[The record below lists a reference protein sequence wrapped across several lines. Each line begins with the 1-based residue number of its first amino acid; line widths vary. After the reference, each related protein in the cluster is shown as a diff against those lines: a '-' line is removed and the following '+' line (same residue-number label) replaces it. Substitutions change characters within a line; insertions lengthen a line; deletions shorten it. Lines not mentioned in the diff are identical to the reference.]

1 MKKYKTV
8 RGRLIFLMLLFIV
21 GLTFSFLG
29 YTNLENQ
36 ERMIS
41 RQINKTVTSE
51 RYIVSI
57 EKQVYSDQIKS
68 VDSSRLIQQDIE
80 ALKVLYDTAYITTIK
95 ELVGNQSAI
104 ISYGEKLE
112 LLKTSF
118 EKDDLLNYDYDGLLN
133 DDEIIKAMLVET
145 IVAHGELIKTAFN
158 LIILS
163 MSLILIMIALM
174 GYREI
179 ILPLKNITHTFSNQH
194 KQLVM
199 NEIDTIKSENEIS
212 VLITEYNKLVKRNN
226 LLLGLN
232 EKINAQ
238 HRFDNVFGFIY
249 DNLIEFIPYD
259 RIGIAVVSNDGLS
272 VETLTAKSNRKVLL
286 GRGYDQTIES
296 SSLKQVISNREVR
309 IINDLNSYYRKHPL
323 SDSTRLMLE
332 EGMNSSITLPLFIE
346 NKVIG
351 VVFFSSTEPYVY
363 NEEHQ
368 QFLINIANALS
379 TSLEKSFIF
388 EDLMISTVRGFAKIV
403 ESKDNITGNHIDR
416 ISHYSVFIAKLLEE
430 DYDDVDDIFIRSI
443 KRLSPLHDIGKV
455 GIPDHI
461 LNKPGKLTDEEMVI
475 MRTHSIHGAE
485 VLEELLVSI
494 GTTEFKMAVDIAKY
508 HHEKVNGQGYPLGL
522 KDDEIPLSAR
532 IVALVDVFDAL
543 TSERP
548 YKRAFSFKEA
558 IEIIR
563 NDSGTHFDYK
573 LVEYLLHNLADF
585 EMLYKNLWTS

>member
-1 MKKYKTV
+1 
-8 RGRLIFLMLLFIV
+8 
-21 GLTFSFLG
+21 
-29 YTNLENQ
+29 
-36 ERMIS
+36 
-41 RQINKTVTSE
+41 
-51 RYIVSI
+51 
-57 EKQVYSDQIKS
+57 
-68 VDSSRLIQQDIE
+68 
-80 ALKVLYDTAYITTIK
+80 
-95 ELVGNQSAI
+95 
-104 ISYGEKLE
+104 
-112 LLKTSF
+112 
-118 EKDDLLNYDYDGLLN
+118 
-133 DDEIIKAMLVET
+133 
-145 IVAHGELIKTAFN
+145 
-158 LIILS
+158 
-163 MSLILIMIALM
+163 
-174 GYREI
+174 
-179 ILPLKNITHTFSNQH
+179 
-194 KQLVM
+194 
-199 NEIDTIKSENEIS
+199 
-212 VLITEYNKLVKRNN
+212 
-226 LLLGLN
+226 LGLN

>member
-8 RGRLIFLMLLFIV
+8 RIRLLFLVLVFIF

-29 YTNLENQ
+29 YNQLENQ
-36 ERMIS
+36 ERFIN
-41 RQINKTVTSE
+41 RQISKTLSSE
-51 RYIVSI
+51 RLIMSI

-68 VDSSRLIQQDIE
+68 VDSSLLIQENIE
-80 ALKVLYDTAYITTIK
+80 ALKVLYETSYITTIK
-95 ELVGNQSAI
+95 ELVKNQSPI
-104 ISYGEKLE
+104 VSYGDKLQ
-112 LLKTSF
+112 LLETTF
-118 EKDDLLNYDYDGLLN
+118 EKDNLLNYNFEALVE
-133 DDEIIKAMLVET
+133 DDQTIKGMLVET
-145 IVAHGELIKTAFN
+145 IVTHSKFTKNVFA
-158 LIILS
+158 LIILG
-163 MSLILIMIALM
+163 MSLILIMIAYM
-174 GYREI
+174 VYREI
-179 ILPLKNITHTFSNQH
+179 VLPLKNITNTFADQH
-194 KQLVM
+194 HQLVM
-199 NEIDTIKSENEIS
+199 NEIETIKPDNEIS
-212 VLITEYNKLVKRNN
+212 LLITEYNKLVKRNN

-238 HRFDNVFGFIY
+238 HRFDDVFGFIY

-272 VETLTAKSNRKVLL
+272 VEALTAKSNGKVSL
-286 GRGYDQTIES
+286 GRGYNQTIES
-296 SSLKQVISNREVR
+296 SSLKQVINNHEVR
-309 IINDLNSYYRKHPL
+309 IINDLTDYYSNHPD
-323 SDSTRLMLE
+323 SDSTKLILE

-346 NKVIG
+346 DKAIG
-351 VVFFSSTEPYVY
+351 VVFFSSTESYVY
-363 NEEHQ
+363 DEEHQ

-379 TSLEKSFIF
+379 TSLEKSFMF

-430 DYDDVDDIFIRSI
+430 DYDEVDDIFIKSI

-461 LNKPGKLTDEEMVI
+461 LNKPGKLTDDEMDI
-475 MRTHSIHGAE
+475 MRTHSMHGAE
-485 VLEELLVSI
+485 VLEEMLVSI

-522 KDDEIPLSAR
+522 KDEEIPLSAK